1 MNDPMTMARRIPEP
15 GPRAE
20 WLADAELRARLERF
34 VRRRLSED
42 DALDVVQAT
51 IADALAS
58 DSAPDDAEG
67 FRRFVFVIARNKV
80 ADHFRRAGRET
91 PDEDAGE
98 REPGDQDPISARDLL
113 RWAEHELPSSEDQ
126 STLEWMLREADGDKL
141 EHIAEEAQ
149 LPAPRV
155 RQRVSRLRRYLRTRW
170 AAQLA
175 AAGIAG
181 LCVVLGYAYLK
192 REQAQGPERI
202 THESTERLEQARRL
216 RGLAFER
223 CTARDFR
230 ACLDRLDQARLLDPS
245 GDGSPDV
252 QQARRAA
259 GEALRPAPA
268 PSSAPSVEPSETPT
282 PAPTLSAPPAP
293 PVRQA
298 PPVFSSEKERPPAPK
313 QEPRNFVPKPT
324 NLDPKS
330 DPKGPPRV
338 PSKGNID
345 SFEDIQQKK

>member
-20 WLADAELRARLERF
+20 WLADAELRTRLERF

-58 DSAPDDAEG
+58 DSAPDDPEG

-98 REPGDQDPISARDLL
+98 REPGEHDPISARDLL
-113 RWAEHELPSSEDQ
+113 RWAEHELPNSEDQ

-175 AAGIAG
+175 AAGIVG
-181 LCVVLGYAYLK
+181 LCAVLGYVYSK
-192 REQAQGPERI
+192 RDRGNDPELI
-202 THESTERLEQARRL
+202 THESPERLERAKRL

-223 CTARDFR
+223 CSARDFR
-230 ACLDRLDQARLLDPS
+230 GCLDRLDQARLLDPS
-245 GDGSPDV
+245 GDANADV

-259 GEALRPAPA
+259 GEALRPFPA
-268 PSSAPSVEPSETPT
+268 PSIAPSETPT
-282 PAPTLSAPPAP
+282 PAPTLSAPP
-293 PVRQA
+293 
-298 PPVFSSEKERPPAPK
+298 VFSSEKARPPAPK
-313 QEPRNFVPKPT
+313 PTSEAPRPTNLVPKPT
-324 NLDPKS
+324 NLAPKS
-330 DPKGPPRV
+330 NPKAPPQA
-338 PSKGNID
+338 PSKGSID
-345 SFEDIQQKK
+345 PFEDIQQKK

>member
-1 MNDPMTMARRIPEP
+1 MMARRIPEP

-42 DALDVVQAT
+42 DASDVVQAT

-91 PDEDAGE
+91 PDETAGE
-98 REPGDQDPISARDLL
+98 REPGDLDPISARDLL
-113 RWAEHELPSSEDQ
+113 RWAEHELPSSEDK

-141 EHIAEEAQ
+141 EHIAEEAK

-181 LCVVLGYAYLK
+181 LCLVLGYAYLSRDRDDR
-192 REQAQGPERI
+192 REEIGKEDPQRVER
-202 THESTERLEQARRL
+202 ARRL

-223 CTARDFR
+223 CSARDFR
-230 ACLDRLDQARLLDPS
+230 GCLDRLDQARLLDPS
-245 GDGSPDV
+245 GDANPDV

-259 GEALRPAPA
+259 GEAMRPAPA
-268 PSSAPSVEPSETPT
+268 PSSAPSIAPSFAPP
-282 PAPTLSAPPAP
+282 PAPTLSTPPVLRAPPL
-293 PVRQA
+293 
-298 PPVFSSEKERPPAPK
+298 FSGEKVRPPAPK
-313 QEPRNFVPKPT
+313 PTSNPRPT
-324 NLDPKS
+324 NVSPKS
-330 DPKGPPRV
+330 NPKASSNS
-338 PSKGNID
+338 SKSGSFD
-345 SFEDIQQKK
+345 SFDDVQQKK